1 MNSHKP
7 QEQGVTHKSEA
18 GNRIRTLVVDDSPNA
33 RHAICY
39 FLETQDNIE
48 IVGIASDG
56 RQAIDQVE
64 VLSPDLVLMDMQM
77 PEMNGLEATSQLR
90 QSFPDTKVVIVT
102 LYDSPESRSACR
114 DSGAHGFVAKNRLHQ
129 DLPEEIHRIF
139 GP

>member
-1 MNSHKP
+1 MNRQKP
-7 QEQGVTHKSEA
+7 QEQEA
-18 GNRIRTLVVDDSPNA
+18 ARKHETTNRIRTLVVDDSPNA

-39 FLETQDNIE
+39 FLETQDKIE

-64 VLSPDLVLMDMQM
+64 ALRPDLVLMDMQM

-90 QSFPDTKVVIVT
+90 KRFPDIKVVIVT
-102 LYDSPESRSACR
+102 LYDSPESRTACR

-129 DLPEEIHRIF
+129 DLPDEIHRIF
-139 GP
+139 GR